1 MECDAIDCCGF
12 VNLCFWFV
20 LSCGCELTTPDPSAL
35 ILSVK
40 FCNEETGT
48 NLHTQERNKRFS
60 MPSVMFCFCHVL
72 TGAIS
77 IITIAGTRAHVHL
90 FCDDVWRLKRVPNE
104 PKKHGH
110 IHIVHHDELLLLWEW
125 VVSHSWRTH
134 QVQPSGV

>member
-1 MECDAIDCCGF
+1 MQWTATEMDGMQY
-12 VNLCFWFV
+12 NRLLRLCKFMFLV
-20 LSCGCELTTPDPSAL
+20 CASCGCELTTPNPPAL

-40 FCNEETGT
+40 FCDQETGT

-60 MPSVMFCFCHVL
+60 TPSVMFCFCFCHVL

-90 FCDDVWRLKRVPNE
+90 FCDNVWRSKHVPNR

-110 IHIVHHDELLLLWEW
+110 IHIIHHDESLLL
-125 VVSHSWRTH
+125 
-134 QVQPSGV
+134 